1 MVVINIIKILYQ
13 YEDFEMC
20 IIKTSNYTC
29 ENYIMEIHLTVRKTK
44 NFMLVNYTISESSSM
59 SFCTLSTEIL

>member
-44 NFMLVNYTISESSSM
+44 KLHVSE
-59 SFCTLSTEIL
+59 LYYL